1 MYIIVILFAVFLIGI
16 PICYSLGIVSTLG
29 LFLVN
34 MDLIVVAQRIYTG
47 VDSITLISIPMFV
60 LSGNLMVKG
69 GMSKRL
75 VDFSDKLIG
84 HFPSGLAMVTILAGV
99 FFAMITGSGIASTAA
114 IGGIMIPIMV
124 KQGYNPEFCGPL
136 VATAG
141 SIGPIIPPSITLL
154 LYGVVAGV
162 SISKLFVGGFLPGI
176 LMALSLM
183 VYSYIVGKKR
193 NYIGREK
200 RATIQEIIKS
210 AKDGILALIMPII
223 IIGGIMS
230 GIFTA
235 TESGA
240 IAVFYSLVVG
250 CFIYRELKF
259 KDIFDVFVDS
269 AIATAMTI
277 IIVAF
282 ASLFSWLI
290 TLNQI
295 PQTLTSFLSENIH
308 SKFMMLVIINIVL
321 LIAGTFLDAISNVVL
336 FAPLFIPLA
345 IEFDIDLVHF
355 GLIMAVN
362 LSIGMCT
369 PPVGVCMF
377 VGNSIAGISM
387 KQSLKDLLPMC
398 VMLIIVLILV
408 TYFPSIT
415 LLLPDL
421 FG

>member
-1 MYIIVILFAVFLIGI
+1 M
-16 PICYSLGIVSTLG
+16 LG
-29 LFLVN
+29 LFLAD

-99 FFAMITGSGIASTAA
+99 FFAMITGSGIASAAA

-124 KQGYNPEFCGPL
+124 KQGYDPEFCGPL

-154 LYGVVAGV
+154 LYGVVAEI
-162 SISKLFVGGFLPGI
+162 SISKLFIGGFLPGI

-200 RATIQEIIKS
+200 RATIQEVIKS
-210 AKDGILALIMPII
+210 AKYGILALIMPII

-269 AIATAMTI
+269 AIGTAMTI

-295 PQTLTSFLSENIH
+295 PQTLTLFLSENIH
-308 SKFMMLVIINIVL
+308 SKFIMLVIINIVL

-345 IEFDIDLVHF
+345 IEYGIDLVHF

-377 VGNSIAGISM
+377 VGNSIAGITM
-387 KQSLKDLLPMC
+387 KQSLKDLIPMC
-398 VMLIIVLILV
+398 VMLIIVLILI

-415 LLLPDL
+415 MILPNL